1 MPNEQL
7 KFWITCPDCRKP
19 FGVDPRF
26 VLQYLN
32 RVIDAK
38 INVDARNEETKRGGE
53 RWSEAASDAPGER
66 GNPTTRKAPYR
77 NERRGGSGRPTY
89 R

>member
-38 INVDARNEETKRGGE
+38 MNGEARNEETKRGGE
-53 RWSEAASDAPGER
+53 RQREAASVAPGER

-77 NERRGGSGRPTY
+77 NERRGGSGRPAY

>member
-1 MPNEQL
+1 MSNEQL
-7 KFWITCPDCRKP
+7 KFWIKCPDCRKP

-38 INVDARNEETKRGGE
+38 MNGESRNEEAKRGGE
-53 RWSEAASDAPGER
+53 CRREAASDSPGER
-66 GNPTTRKAPYR
+66 GNTTTPKAPYR
-77 NERRGGSGRPTY
+77 NERRGGSSRSAY

>member
-32 RVIDAK
+32 RVIDATM
-38 INVDARNEETKRGGE
+38 NGEARNEEAKRGGE
-53 RWSEAASDAPGER
+53 RQREAPGER

-77 NERRGGSGRPTY
+77 NERRGSSGRPAY